1 MKGLLVLNQRE
12 GRRSTADAQAR
23 LAAQCQAMGWEWETY
38 LYGEGDLE
46 SFAAQCDLCGT
57 VYLQQAEACGEA
69 AVVRELERLW
79 AEQAYDGLFLASGS
93 QGQYLSTQLATGGT
107 RSFLNGVNAMEWKE
121 ETLFCEKMVYNN
133 YFLGQY
139 RLKTPFVVQEKLP
152 QPRRAVYE
160 RKPRTCIWCGPA
172 ENPACI
178 LEQTVLE
185 ESGEHDVS
193 PVLLVVGMGVGE
205 KKDVERIRAFCME
218 NRFDFGVTRP
228 VAMRGW
234 GSMDELIGVSGRICA
249 PKVTI
254 TIGVSGSAAFF
265 VGIEHSDYILA
276 INTNERANIASQ
288 CDALIQDDYT
298 NVLEPLFAC
307 LRPYRREAL

>member
-93 QGQYLSTQLATGGT
+93 QGQYLSTQLAAGGT
-107 RSFLNGVNAMEWKE
+107 RSFLNGVTAMEWKE

-139 RLKTPFVVQEKLP
+139 RLKNTL
-152 QPRRAVYE
+152 
-160 RKPRTCIWCGPA
+160 CGAGEAAPT
-172 ENPACI
+172 
-178 LEQTVLE
+178 QTGGL
-185 ESGEHDVS
+185 
-193 PVLLVVGMGVGE
+193 
-205 KKDVERIRAFCME
+205 
-218 NRFDFGVTRP
+218 
-228 VAMRGW
+228 
-234 GSMDELIGVSGRICA
+234 
-249 PKVTI
+249 
-254 TIGVSGSAAFF
+254 
-265 VGIEHSDYILA
+265 
-276 INTNERANIASQ
+276 
-288 CDALIQDDYT
+288 
-298 NVLEPLFAC
+298 
-307 LRPYRREAL
+307 